1 MRASPEALG
10 FLRMGGSVGPGFG
23 RSDHQS
29 RCFALPA
36 LNLGDRI
43 VDGQAQFDQRDGLTA
58 LRKAVLPRAGAP
70 MIDDSLHNRVLRL
83 DRTDDE
89 IATQAIRPRTASDVV
104 NVQVGDGRGDLF
116 ALPVE
121 DGVVDEGAVNGGHG
135 GGLTTGAVPASVSV
149 SVPVTAPVTESVQVT
164 AAVSYAPPVFPK
176 YPLGVLWVCALVF
189 LITGGLFTVTPQEM
203 FAPIGIEVPDGSPL
217 TELRAM
223 YGGLE
228 VAIGVFLLLCAR
240 RRGVALELGLV
251 LSFLLFSGLAAYR
264 GIGMGV
270 DGPQV
275 AFMSGLLILE
285 AGGAMFALSGL
296 VVLARGAGATSS
308 TA

>member
-1 MRASPEALG
+1 M
-10 FLRMGGSVGPGFG
+10 
-23 RSDHQS
+23 
-29 RCFALPA
+29 
-36 LNLGDRI
+36 
-43 VDGQAQFDQRDGLTA
+43 
-58 LRKAVLPRAGAP
+58 
-70 MIDDSLHNRVLRL
+70 
-83 DRTDDE
+83 
-89 IATQAIRPRTASDVV
+89 
-104 NVQVGDGRGDLF
+104 
-116 ALPVE
+116 
-121 DGVVDEGAVNGGHG
+121 
-135 GGLTTGAVPASVSV
+135 
-149 SVPVTAPVTESVQVT
+149 
-164 AAVSYAPPVFPK
+164 FPK